1 MQLKRVLAGLGVAG
15 IMLAVAIG
23 TMAAETKS
31 ETPSVK
37 RERVVSLTATV
48 EGIDV
53 AKRLVTLKGPK
64 GNVVTVQVD
73 ERVKNLPQVHVG
85 DHVVVKY
92 YEALALRVL
101 PPGEAAPAAS
111 ATGAA
116 ATAQPGQKPA
126 AIGAREVNVT
136 VTIEAIDL
144 KAHTVTFKGPEG
156 NLVTV
161 KAQDPKNLE
170 KVKVGDKVEI
180 TYTEAL
186 AVSVQKAK
194 AKS

>member
-126 AIGAREVNVT
+126 AVGAREVNVT

-161 KAQDPKNLE
+161 KAQDPKNLK